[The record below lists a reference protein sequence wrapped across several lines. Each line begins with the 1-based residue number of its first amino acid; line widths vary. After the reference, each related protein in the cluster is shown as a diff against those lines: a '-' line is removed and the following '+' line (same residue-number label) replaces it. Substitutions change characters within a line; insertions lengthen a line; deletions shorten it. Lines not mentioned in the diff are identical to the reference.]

1 MTGLVTVKTAAKLN
15 LLLNITGVREDGYH
29 TLETVMQTVD
39 LYDFM
44 TIDAAGGQIRLT
56 GNLPYIPYNEKNLV
70 YRAAAAFFAATGIPP
85 AARIHLTKHIPVQ
98 AGMGGGS
105 GNAAGALLGLNLLY
119 GEPLSRNALAA
130 LAGPLGADV
139 PYFLTGGTALCTGTG
154 DELTPLRP
162 MPDCTIVV
170 IKDRQGVSTSAAYAK
185 YDADPIPP
193 VGDLKRLLAGM
204 EQGGLGQICAGL
216 GNVFYEYAAAQ
227 CPQIKWAYDDL
238 FECGADGVCMSGSGS
253 AVFGIFEDPDRARRC
268 FQKLG
273 RAHAYI
279 SMTRPTEDAV
289 LLFEG

>member
-139 PYFLTGGTALCTGTG
+139 PYFLTGGTALCY
-154 DELTPLRP
+154 R
-162 MPDCTIVV
+162 
-170 IKDRQGVSTSAAYAK
+170 Y
-185 YDADPIPP
+185 
-193 VGDLKRLLAGM
+193 
-204 EQGGLGQICAGL
+204 
-216 GNVFYEYAAAQ
+216 
-227 CPQIKWAYDDL
+227 
-238 FECGADGVCMSGSGS
+238 
-253 AVFGIFEDPDRARRC
+253 
-268 FQKLG
+268 G
-273 RAHAYI
+273 R
-279 SMTRPTEDAV
+279 
-289 LLFEG
+289 